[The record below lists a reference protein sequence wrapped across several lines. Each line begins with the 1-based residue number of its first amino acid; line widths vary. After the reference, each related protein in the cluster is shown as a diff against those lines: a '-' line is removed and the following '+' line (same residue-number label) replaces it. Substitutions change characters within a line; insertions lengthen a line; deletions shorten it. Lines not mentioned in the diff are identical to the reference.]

1 MTVPFNFATQSGNI
15 PLSELDANFANVSA
29 STITA
34 TYVTGNNQ
42 SNITD
47 VGTLNSLAVYGNVS
61 AGNVSTNGIVRANAV
76 IGVNY
81 TGTNVSVTGNITGS
95 NISATNYTG
104 TTVSVTGNVT
114 GGNMRTSGIVS
125 ATGNITGGNVL
136 TGNLT
141 VNNIS
146 SDDSTYVTVTNGLE
160 IFGEL
165 ISEALDVTGNSIMN
179 NLTVTGNFI
188 GTDITVNSIKN
199 GSSNVDITNTN
210 GNVTIGVDGVSNVLV
225 VTSTGANVAGTISAT
240 GNITAGNLESVNLL
254 INRISSDDS
263 TAITVLDGLSVHGDI
278 DVIGDISATGNVTGA
293 AISATGNVTGAAIS
307 ATGNVTGGNL
317 IIPIGGKIRGNFST
331 SVATGR
337 TIIQTSVT
345 NGPTILTAIP
355 NGTGNAAGLVAY
367 NASNT
372 VNYVAGA
379 ILANTTAISIISS
392 NVGNAASLPILFEI
406 GNSIRATFDI
416 NGNVGIGN
424 TTPVDTLSV
433 GGNAYVSGNI
443 TSGNLAATNHTGTTV
458 SVSGNVTGGNLITVG
473 QIKNTGLEVVGVNYE
488 TITANAATSNLSAT
502 ISTNILIAN
511 NTGYTHTVNMPTS
524 PVDGQVTQ
532 FTISGNTVTLLV
544 GTGTVT
550 PSFAGSTTAGTGY
563 IYVYRNTD
571 TTWYRSI

>member
-1 MTVPFNFATQSGNI
+1 
-15 PLSELDANFANVSA
+15 
-29 STITA
+29 
-34 TYVTGNNQ
+34 
-42 SNITD
+42 
-47 VGTLNSLAVYGNVS
+47 VS

-114 GGNMRTSGIVS
+114 GGNVRTSGIVS

-210 GNVTIGVDGVSNVLV
+210 GNVTIGINGTSNVLV
-225 VTSTGANVAGTISAT
+225 VTSTGTNVAGTINAT

-293 AISATGNVTGAAIS
+293 AISATGNVTG
-307 ATGNVTGGNL
+307 GNL
-317 IIPIGGKIRGNFST
+317 IIPIGGKIRGDFST
-331 SVATGR
+331 SVASGR
-337 TIIQTSVT
+337 TIFQTSVA
-345 NGPTILTAIP
+345 NNSTILTAVP
-355 NGTGNAAGLVAY
+355 NGTGTVAGLVAY
-367 NASNT
+367 NSSDT
-372 VNYVAGA
+372 VNFVSGA
-379 ILANTTAISIISS
+379 ILANTTAISIRSS
-392 NVGNAASLPILFEI
+392 NIGNAAPLPILVET
-406 GNSIRATFDI
+406 GNVVRATFDV

-424 TTPVDTLSV
+424 TTPLDILSV
-433 GGNAYVSGNI
+433 SGNAYISGNI
-443 TSGNLAATNHTGTTV
+443 TGGNILATNHTGTTV
-458 SVSGNVTGGNLITVG
+458 SVLGNVTGGNLITVG
-473 QIKNTGLEVVGVNYE
+473 QINNTGLEVVGVNYAN
-488 TITANAATSNLSAT
+488 ITANAATSNLSAT

-550 PSFAGSTTAGTGY
+550 PTFAGSTTAGTGY
-563 IYVYRNTD
+563 KYVYRNTN

>member
-95 NISATNYTG
+95 NVSATNYVG
-104 TTVSVTGNVT
+104 TTVSVTGNAT
-114 GGNMRTSGIVS
+114 GGNLRTAGSVS

-165 ISEALDVTGNSIMN
+165 ISESLDVTGNSIMN

-225 VTSTGANVAGTISAT
+225 VTSTGANVAGTINAT

-263 TAITVLDGLSVHGDI
+263 TAITVSDGLSVHGDI
-278 DVIGDISATGNVTGA
+278 DVIGDISATGNA
-293 AISATGNVTGAAIS
+293 NV
-307 ATGNVTGGNL
+307 GNL
-317 IIPIGGKIRGNFST
+317 VIPTGGKIIGNFGT
-331 SVATGR
+331 TVAAGR
-337 TIIQTSVT
+337 TVFQTSVS
-345 NGPTILTAIP
+345 NSATILTAVP
-355 NGTGNAAGLVAY
+355 SGAGNTAGLVAY
-367 NASNT
+367 NANNT
-372 VNYVAGA
+372 VNFVSGA
-379 ILANTTAISIISS
+379 ILANTTAISIRST
-392 NVGNAASLPILFEI
+392 NFGNAAALPILFEI
-406 GNSIRATFDI
+406 NNAVRATIDV

-424 TTPVDTLSV
+424 ATPVDTLSV
-433 GGNAYVSGNI
+433 GGNAYVSGNV
-443 TSGNLAATNHTGTTV
+443 TGGNLAATNHTGTTV

-473 QIKNTGLEVVGVNYE
+473 QIKNTGLEVVGVNYAN
-488 TITANAATSNLSAT
+488 ITANAATSNLSAT
-502 ISTNILIAN
+502 ISTNILIAD

-550 PSFAGSTTAGTGY
+550 PTFAGSTTAGTGY
-563 IYVYRNTD
+563 KYVYRNTD